1 MHVGCMCAHG
11 MRAVHGTHTQA
22 HSACALRA
30 HAPSGDHTKRAAVA
44 NPNPNPNSNPSPNP
58 IPNPDPNPNPNQ
70 VITPS
75 VRPWVLLCF
84 PGDRVTLEA
93 AEEP

>member
-1 MHVGCMCAHG
+1 MCTARDLHVGCMCAHG
-11 MRAVHGTHTQA
+11 MRAVHCTHT
-22 HSACALRA
+22 RA
-30 HAPSGDHTKRAAVA
+30 HFTLHVHCVRTRL
-44 NPNPNPNSNPSPNP
+44 
-58 IPNPDPNPNPNQ
+58 Q